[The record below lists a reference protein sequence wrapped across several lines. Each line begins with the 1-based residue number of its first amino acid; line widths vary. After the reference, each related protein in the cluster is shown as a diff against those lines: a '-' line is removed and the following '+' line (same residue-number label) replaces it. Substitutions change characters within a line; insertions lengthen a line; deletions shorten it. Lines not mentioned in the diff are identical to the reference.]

1 MGPGPVVKTA
11 VVAAIA
17 LATAGGGRA
26 RADDGGSDSLDGLPG
41 LVRVATAAPMTGLL
55 TLSAGS
61 GYGYRGAVLGTN
73 DRHHRLAGRLAASYR
88 IRSWLAV
95 GVRLDGR
102 YDRHIAT
109 PSGTD
114 DGWVGDP
121 RLLVRAVRPVGER
134 LAIGAEAGLWFPAS
148 TALSLDGTSVEGRGI
163 ASYRATDQLTFA
175 VNAGG
180 RLDRSSNTVSDPD
193 RLSLA
198 DRMALGASDANAV
211 TLGAGVGW
219 RRGSLALVGDWSWD
233 LLVGAD
239 APRASVSPMRVSA
252 GARLRVARDLWLQ
265 ATVQV
270 GVSATPEVA
279 VGAPLVP
286 VEPRLLG
293 MLGVT
298 YQFARSAA
306 PSGGEIVAPPPPP
319 PAPVLGTVAG
329 RVVDSAGA
337 PVAGAT
343 VRAAE
348 RETTT
353 DQDGRFELT
362 GVPVGTVELEIT
374 ADGHRTTTV
383 QAVVG
388 TDSPVAVD
396 VHLERELPPG
406 QIRGLVRSL
415 SGKPIA
421 RARVTV
427 KPLGKTLRTGDD
439 GSFRVDV
446 APGNYTVVVRA
457 RGYAEQKRELKV
469 DQNGVTVIN
478 LELRRKRSR

>member
-41 LVRVATAAPMTGLL
+41 LVRVATGAPMTGLL

-61 GYGYRGAVLGTN
+61 GYGYRGAVLGAN

-121 RLLVRAVRPVGER
+121 RLRVRLVRPLGER
-134 LAIGAEAGLWFPAS
+134 LAIGGEAGLWFPAS
-148 TALSLDGTSVEGRGI
+148 TALSLDGTSVEARGI
-163 ASYRATDQLTFA
+163 ASYRATDQLTVA

-180 RLDRSSNTVSDPD
+180 RLDRSSNSVADPD

-239 APRASVSPMRVSA
+239 APRVAVSPMRVSA
-252 GARLRVARDLWLQ
+252 GARLRVAHDLWLHG
-265 ATVQV
+265 TVQV
-270 GVSATPEVA
+270 GVSATPEIA

-286 VEPRLLG
+286 VEPRMLA
-293 MLGVT
+293 MLGAT
-298 YQFARSAA
+298 YRFDRPARSV
-306 PSGGEIVAPPPPP
+306 GGEIVVPPPPP
-319 PAPVLGTVAG
+319 PALGTVAG
-329 RVVDSAGA
+329 RVVDSAGV
-337 PVAGAT
+337 PIAGAT
-343 VRAAE
+343 VRAGA

-362 GVPVGTVELEIT
+362 GVPVGTVELEII
-374 ADGHRTTTV
+374 ADGHRTVTTT
-383 QAVVG
+383 AEVG
-388 TDSPVAVD
+388 PDHPVAVD
-396 VHLERELPPG
+396 VRLERALPPG

-421 RARVTV
+421 RAQVTIA
-427 KPLGKTLRTGDD
+427 PLGRTLRTGDD
-439 GSFRVDV
+439 GSFRVNV

-457 RGYAEQKRELKV
+457 RGYARQKRELKV

-478 LELRRKRSR
+478 LELRRNGAH